1 MFFLELDELESCRWK
16 NIATKG
22 RAALFCSHDN
32 KSRIVQYSTAFDLAY
47 LDRRPDQKKYL
58 RKNGCHQMK
67 TPSLVINEF
76 ETRGILKAINSL
88 FVPAGIQMLSCLF
101 A

>member
-32 KSRIVQYSTAFDLAY
+32 KSRIIQHSTAFDLA
-47 LDRRPDQKKYL
+47 
-58 RKNGCHQMK
+58 
-67 TPSLVINEF
+67 
-76 ETRGILKAINSL
+76 
-88 FVPAGIQMLSCLF
+88 
-101 A
+101 